1 MKSYTLLIKLLLFSF
16 FVNGQTL
23 DDYIQIAKVNNPT
36 IKVKVAAY
44 NLENEK
50 VNEIGKLQN
59 TNMSLGVFAL
69 TPETR
74 VGAQQFKVGLS
85 QKLPWFGEFIAEKN
99 LQKSKAK
106 VFNYDAILSER
117 DLIYQVKKA
126 YYDLYQKQAMTKIL
140 DENKLILEVY
150 EKMALAALENNK
162 ASMSDVLRIRVEK
175 NELNSTIFQNINDID
190 MLSNNFNRLLQ
201 RETNQSL
208 NITDSLNVFNILIE
222 NQTIESHP
230 ILEKLNAKN
239 EIYKSKLKVINKKQA
254 PEISLGLDY
263 FSVAKRANFNDVDNG
278 KDILMPSLSLSVP
291 LFNFKKFDS
300 QKKQVAIEEDM
311 LKNSFENQKKELE
324 IALQN
329 AALLLNNSIID
340 VVAAQKN
347 KTEIQQAINVD
358 LKAYETGI
366 LDYDKI
372 LRLQVQKITYQLKEI
387 KATKNAFVAKAKIDY
402 LTQ

>member
-300 QKKQVAIEEDM
+300 QKKQVAIEEEM
-311 LKNSFENQKKELE
+311 LKNSIENQKKELE

-372 LRLQVQKITYQLKEI
+372 LRLQVQKITFQLKEI

>member
-300 QKKQVAIEEDM
+300 QKKQVAIEEEM
-311 LKNSFENQKKELE
+311 LKNSIENQKKELE